1 MHRIPTCS
9 GGDVSNFDL
18 VVIGSGPGGY
28 VAAIHAAQQGLKTA
42 IVEKDKNLG
51 GTCLN
56 RGCIPTKALL
66 EAAHLWEKIHQS
78 EKFGIKTSGVEL
90 DWTATQKYRNKTV
103 KQNTGGVA
111 YLMRKNKITV
121 LTGHGRLK
129 GSKAVEVTSA
139 DGTAEVINTK
149 HVIIATGSV
158 CRNFGFIPMDHERVI
173 NSDDILKLDVVPKSL
188 LIMGAGAVGT
198 EFASIYST
206 FGTEVTLIELM
217 DRLLPIE
224 DEEISAELAK
234 AFKKRKINC
243 LLGHKS
249 TRVERKGDMVEVDVL
264 GPNGEVKTHTAEYF
278 LMAAGRQPVSY
289 DLGIEGTKVEVSER
303 QTIVVDKFC
312 QTGEPGVYAIGDV
325 IDTPWLAHVAS
336 HEGILAVDHL
346 LGRDPHP
353 IDYRQTPSCTYCHPE
368 VASIGYTERQAKEK
382 GYEVKVGTFPFSAN
396 PRARIMQESEGMI
409 KIVSDAKYDEVLGMH
424 IIGPK
429 ATELILE
436 GGMALRMEATT
447 EEIVHTIH
455 AHPTLGEAL
464 GEAAHAVLGQAI
476 HI

>member
-1 MHRIPTCS
+1 MS
-9 GGDVSNFDL
+9 DYDL

-28 VAAIHAAQQGLKTA
+28 VAAIYGAQNGLKTA
-42 IVEKDKNLG
+42 IIEKDSTLG

-66 EAAHLWEKIHQS
+66 EAAHLWDKMHHS
-78 EKFGIKTSGVEL
+78 KKFGILTSGIEL
-90 DWTATQKYRNKTV
+90 DWTKTQKYRDKVV
-103 KQNTGGVA
+103 KQNTGGVS
-111 YLMRKNKITV
+111 YLMRKNKIDV
-121 LTGHGRLK
+121 IQGHGRLNGAK
-129 GSKAVEVTSA
+129 KVDVTDA
-139 DGTAEVINTK
+139 DGNVQTLNAKNVI
-149 HVIIATGSV
+149 VATGSV
-158 CRNFGFIPMDHERVI
+158 CKELGFIPMDHERVI
-173 NSDDILKLDVVPKSL
+173 NSDDILELAVVPESL
-188 LIMGAGAVGT
+188 IIMGAGAVGT
-198 EFASIYST
+198 EFASIYNT
-206 FGTEVTLIELM
+206 FGSEVTLIELM

-224 DEEISAELAK
+224 DEDISKELEK
-234 AFKKRKINC
+234 SFKRRKINC
-243 LLGHKS
+243 LTNHRIE
-249 TRVERKGDMVEVDVL
+249 RVERVGDKVEVDVKD
-264 GPNGEVKTHTAEYF
+264 PNGETVSMSADYF

-289 DLGIEGTKVEVSER
+289 DVGLENTAIEVDPKRETIKVDPYM
-303 QTIVVDKFC
+303 QTN
-312 QTGEPGVYAIGDV
+312 EPGVYAIGDV

-346 LGRDPHP
+346 LGKDPHP

-368 VASIGYTERQAKEK
+368 VASIGLTERQAREM

-396 PRARIMQESEGMI
+396 PRARIMQESEGLI
-409 KIVSDAKYDEVLGMH
+409 KMVSDAKYDEVLGLH

-464 GEAAHAVLGQAI
+464 GEAAHAVLGEAI